1 MTILKILQE
10 IQVTSKSDSRGM
22 LDFAEFQGFG
32 RFETKRI
39 YYISSVPEGNTR
51 GAHAHKKL
59 NQVFLSVSGQ
69 FEMTVTDGLVTE
81 TVQLNAHKNGFF
93 LPAGYWRDLK
103 NFSSDAICLV
113 LASEHY
119 DENDYIR
126 SYEDYLEWKKSE

>member
-1 MTILKILQE
+1 MATLKILQE
-10 IQVTSKSDSRGM
+10 IEVVTACDVRGI
-22 LDFAEFQGFG
+22 LDIAELQGFG
-32 RFETKRI
+32 KFETRRI

-59 NQVFLSVSGQ
+59 NQVFFSLSGQ
-69 FEMTVTDGLVTE
+69 FDMTVTDGLVTE
-81 TVQLNAHKNGFF
+81 TVRLKAHKNGFF

-103 NFSSDAICLV
+103 NFTSDAICLV

-126 SYEDYLEWKKSE
+126 SFEAYLEWKKSE

>member
-1 MTILKILQE
+1 MAALKILQE
-10 IQVTSKSDSRGM
+10 IEVMTAVDARGI
-22 LDFAEFQGFG
+22 LDIAEFQGFG
-32 RFETKRI
+32 KFETRRV

-59 NQVFLSVSGQ
+59 NQVFFSLSGH
-69 FEMTVTDGLVTE
+69 FDMTVTDGLVTE
-81 TVQLNAHKNGFF
+81 TVQLKAHENGFF
-93 LPAGYWRDLK
+93 LPAGNWRELK
-103 NFSSDAICLV
+103 NFTSDAICLV